1 MTWTYSA
8 CLTIT
13 MDKDKWVF
21 VADVERFE
29 FLNIYLAGHVGC
41 RAVICRP
48 QSMLASARIIS
59 IEGASHQ
66 SGLYVL
72 PSDVEVR
79 SP

>member
-1 MTWTYSA
+1 METYAA
-8 CLTIT
+8 CLTIAV
-13 MDKDKWVF
+13 DEDDWV
-21 VADVERFE
+21 VVTDVERFE

-48 QSMLASARIIS
+48 QSVLAPARMIP